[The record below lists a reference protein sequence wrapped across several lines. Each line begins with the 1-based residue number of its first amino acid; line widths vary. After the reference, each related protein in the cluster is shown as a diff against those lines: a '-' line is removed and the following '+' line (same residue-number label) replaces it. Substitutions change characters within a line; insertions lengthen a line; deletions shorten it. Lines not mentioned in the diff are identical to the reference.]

1 MSAEVYVEKG
11 AQAAARVPGLTLTVV
26 ISALFGP
33 FGAIPAAVH
42 ASAAA
47 AAGQPR
53 GRYWVAFFVSW
64 GISTVVVVSA
74 TVLFYVLLL
83 SALAG
88 A

>member
-1 MSAEVYVEKG
+1 MSAEVYVEG
-11 AQAAARVPGLTLTVV
+11 SPQAAARVPALTLTIV

-33 FGAIPAAVH
+33 FGAIPAAIH

-53 GRYWVAFFVSW
+53 GRYWVAFLVSW
-64 GISTVVVVSA
+64 AVSTAVVVAA

-83 SALAG
+83 STLAG